1 MGLGS
6 SHVHRLC
13 LLGWPLHSQAVRGRL
28 SGKLKPGRRSV
39 LDLHKRTG
47 NAARL
52 VNRVGMRNQWCLGFA
67 TDLVP
72 GLGHAQAPWLCFPIN
87 FVSFV
92 LLWVLL
98 VAVCSRLLAAQ
109 PRAQAD
115 VLQLCGWP
123 AVPARL

>member
-28 SGKLKPGRRSV
+28 SGKLKPGQRSV

>member
-1 MGLGS
+1 M
-6 SHVHRLC
+6 HRLC

-28 SGKLKPGRRSV
+28 SGKLKPGQRSV